1 MYFLSTKLFYLCS
14 PRLNNVIVNI
24 MKKIS
29 IAPNI
34 NNNPANTGSQWQTQ
48 SSSLDDPSLVDENQK
63 ISDNQAL
70 SEHTATQTE
79 NTYNTHQA
87 GLTKQAVHTQIDMTK
102 KPSKS
107 LAVIL
112 LIAVLAGGATGWGA
126 YRLRQQSGASSTDD
140 GPAVV
145 QRVAEGEIKNGDVFG
160 MQDSD
165 TFKDPAQGYLQ
176 DGGMNGEGSHR
187 LLRVG
192 GESQTVYLTS
202 TVTDLDKLVGAEV
215 KVWGETYSGQKVGWL
230 MDVGKVEV
238 IEVAGQ
244 PPFEEE
250 L

>member
-1 MYFLSTKLFYLCS
+1 
-14 PRLNNVIVNI
+14 

-29 IAPNI
+29 LSPSANSNPTTPN
-34 NNNPANTGSQWQTQ
+34 SQWQTPTQ
-48 SSSLDDPSLVDENQK
+48 AHNDSSAVDENEK

-70 SEHTATQTE
+70 FGNTATQTADTSQRGSV
-79 NTYNTHQA
+79 N
-87 GLTKQAVHTQIDMTK
+87 QAVTTHADMTK
-102 KPSKS
+102 KPSRTVAII
-107 LAVIL
+107 LFFAV
-112 LIAVLAGGATGWGA
+112 VAGSATGWGA
-126 YRLRQQSGASSTDD
+126 YRLHQQSTGNRADE
-140 GPAVV
+140 GPAVA

-160 MQDSD
+160 MQDTETFSD
-165 TFKDPAQGYLQ
+165 EAQGYLLA
-176 DGGMNGEGSHR
+176 GGVDGEGSHR

-215 KVWGETYSGQKVGWL
+215 RVWGETYSGQKAGWL

-244 PPFEEE
+244 PPFEEK